1 MDLQAKVSSI
11 MTTEVECV
19 HPDQHL
25 VDLKHIY
32 EKKSF
37 HHHVPVIENTKIVG
51 MVSLID
57 FMRAISYATL
67 DDNEKVYQTMKVS
80 DIMSAQ
86 PITIDESATLRE
98 VAELLSSGDF
108 SSVVVTRNN
117 QLAGIITDTDLIRL
131 LLK

>member
-19 HPDQHL
+19 NPDQRL

-32 EKKSF
+32 EKRSF
-37 HHHVPVIENTKIVG
+37 HHHVPVIENSKIVG

-80 DIMSAQ
+80 DIMSGQ
-86 PITIDESATLRE
+86 PVTLDESATLRE

-108 SSVVVTRNN
+108 SSVVITRND
-117 QLAGIITDTDLIRL
+117 QLAGIVTDTDLIRL
-131 LLK
+131 MLK